1 MANLKTLLASLL
13 DSNLNNSTTKNLM
26 SESAAPDYQSTV
38 TITNQQSASPYDGIC
53 IMKSE
58 ILATGNFGV
67 FIYVNGVKSLTVS
80 GARSSGSVGMTHFSF
95 IPVKKGDVVLG
106 DFDNAKFVEFVF
118 VKSSG
123 ASS

>member
-1 MANLKTLLASLL
+1 MANLKSLIASLL
-13 DSNLNNSTTKNLM
+13 DSKLNNSTTKNLM

-38 TITNQQSASPYDGIC
+38 TIRDPQSTSPQDGIC

-58 ILATGNFGV
+58 ILATGIFGV
-67 FIYVNGVKSLTVS
+67 FIYVNGVKNLTVS
-80 GARSSGSVGMTHFSF
+80 GARSSGSVGMTYFSF

-123 ASS
+123 A